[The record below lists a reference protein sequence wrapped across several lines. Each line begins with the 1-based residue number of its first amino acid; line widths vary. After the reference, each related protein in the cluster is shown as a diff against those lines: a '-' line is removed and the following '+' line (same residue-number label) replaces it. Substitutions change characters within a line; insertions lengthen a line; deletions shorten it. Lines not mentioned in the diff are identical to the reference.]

1 MEPTNP
7 NEHEQN
13 FDNGNNDN
21 SLHNINPH
29 ILRQPT
35 GMENIFEELT
45 MMAMRKKDS
54 GLDISNLNPNQV
66 DKLLD
71 TIAKNE
77 ENMFAYHSKKLDT
90 QKEIKFKEIGA
101 SIVDEHTNRYVCLAA
116 LLLVALLTIL
126 IMLLQEKYFMPWL
139 TFLTGLAG
147 GFGISKIPNKRSKS
161 KKQQSEDDHE
171 E

>member
-1 MEPTNP
+1 MESTNT
-7 NEHEQN
+7 NEDELN
-13 FDNGNNDN
+13 FNNNDERN
-21 SLHNINPH
+21 DLSSINPD
-29 ILRQPT
+29 ISSKPT

-54 GLDISNLNPNQV
+54 GLDISNLNTNQV

-71 TIAKNE
+71 TMAKNE
-77 ENMFAYHSKKLDT
+77 ENMFAYHTKKLDT
-90 QKEIKFKEIGA
+90 QKEIKIKEIGA
-101 SIVDEHTNRYVCLAA
+101 SIVGEHTNRYVYLGA

-147 GFGISKIPNKRSKS
+147 GFGISKIPSKKS
-161 KKQQSEDDHE
+161 KNQHSEDHDE
-171 E
+171 